1 MVVSLEK
8 TIKDLKEIDEKIDKI
23 SKQWAVLKHEYRSS
37 KDPIL
42 RSEIKEKWD
51 KLQKNMKTLEK
62 KRRGIIEK
70 KNEIEF
76 KNKWKGWK

>member
-23 SKQWAVLKHEYRSS
+23 SKQWAVHKHEYRSS